1 MAGDRVL
8 LLGAAGQLGHEL
20 AARFQHPH
28 YELTALTR
36 RELDLSEL
44 DALKRVVDQL
54 KPHWIINAAAY
65 TAVDKAEQEPQLAHT
80 LNAEL
85 PGMLATLARAQGAAL
100 VHYSSDYVFNGLATR
115 PYLETDA
122 TDPQSVYGRSKRDGD
137 LAVHASGARHLIFRS
152 SWVVGAHGHNFL
164 KTMLRLAM
172 ERDSLRVV
180 ADQKGVPTAA
190 AWLADITL
198 AAMRLSDEQGLMGL
212 FHATPTGQTHW
223 QAYAQYVLEQALQ
236 LGWRLKAT
244 PQKVEPITTAQYP
257 LPAVRPAYGLLDS
270 SLLAQTLKLPWP
282 NWQTGVDKVMRQLAE
297 IREDGI
303 PSE

>member
-1 MAGDRVL
+1 
-8 LLGAAGQLGHEL
+8 
-20 AARFQHPH
+20 
-28 YELTALTR
+28 
-36 RELDLSEL
+36 
-44 DALKRVVDQL
+44 
-54 KPHWIINAAAY
+54 
-65 TAVDKAEQEPQLAHT
+65 
-80 LNAEL
+80 
-85 PGMLATLARAQGAAL
+85 
-100 VHYSSDYVFNGLATR
+100 
-115 PYLETDA
+115 
-122 TDPQSVYGRSKRDGD
+122 
-137 LAVHASGARHLIFRS
+137 
-152 SWVVGAHGHNFL
+152 
-164 KTMLRLAM
+164 MLRLAM

-270 SLLAQTLKLPWP
+270 SLLAQALKLPWP

-297 IREDGI
+297 TREDGI

>member
-1 MAGDRVL
+1 
-8 LLGAAGQLGHEL
+8 
-20 AARFQHPH
+20 
-28 YELTALTR
+28 
-36 RELDLSEL
+36 LDLSEL

-180 ADQKGVPTAA
+180 ADQTGVPTAA

-236 LGWRLKAT
+236 LGWRLNAT

-270 SLLAQTLKLPWP
+270 SLLAQALKLPWP

>member
-1 MAGDRVL
+1 MAAKRVL

-20 AARFQHPH
+20 AARLQHPD

-44 DALKRVVDQL
+44 DALKPVVEQL

-65 TAVDKAEQEPQLAHT
+65 TAVDKAEQEPQLAHRVNAK
-80 LNAEL
+80 LPGILAEL
-85 PGMLATLARAQGAAL
+85 ARVQGAAI

-137 LAVHASGARHLIFRS
+137 LAVQASGARHLILRS
-152 SWVVGAHGHNFL
+152 SWVVGAHGQNFL
-164 KTMLRLAM
+164 KTMLRLAA

-180 ADQKGVPTAA
+180 ADQTGVPTSA

-198 AAMRLSDEQGLMGL
+198 AAMRLSDDQGLSGL
-212 FHATPTGQTHW
+212 FHATPDGQTHW
-223 QAYAQYVLEQALQ
+223 QAYACYVIEQAWR
-236 LGWRLKAT
+236 LGWTLKVSPEHIEA
-244 PQKVEPITTAQYP
+244 ITTDQYP

-270 SLLAQTLKLPWP
+270 HLLKQALKLPWP
-282 NWQTGVDKVMRQLAE
+282 NWQTGIDQVMRQLVDANLT
-297 IREDGI
+297 
-303 PSE
+303 

>member
-1 MAGDRVL
+1 MAAERVL

-20 AARFQHPH
+20 AARLHHPN

-44 DALKRVVDQL
+44 DALKRVVDQI

-65 TAVDKAEQEPQLAHT
+65 TAVDKAEQELQLAHI

-85 PGMLATLARAQGAAL
+85 PGMLATQARAQGAAL

-152 SWVVGAHGHNFL
+152 SWVLGAHGQNFL
-164 KTMLRLAM
+164 KTMLRLAA

-180 ADQKGVPTAA
+180 ADQTGVPTSA

-198 AAMRLSDEQGLMGL
+198 ASMRMSDDQGLSGL
-212 FHATPTGQTHW
+212 FHATPLGQTDWH
-223 QAYAQYVLEQALQ
+223 AYASYVIERALR
-236 LGWRLKAT
+236 LGWTLKAD
-244 PQKVEPITTAQYP
+244 PPHILPITTAEYP
-257 LPAVRPAYGLLDS
+257 LPAARPAYGLLDS
-270 SLLAQTLKLPWP
+270 RLLAQTLQLPWP
-282 NWQTGVDKVMRQLAE
+282 DWQSGVDQVMQKLVDTRLNQT
-297 IREDGI
+297 
-303 PSE
+303 

>member
-1 MAGDRVL
+1 V
-8 LLGAAGQLGHEL
+8 
-20 AARFQHPH
+20 
-28 YELTALTR
+28 TALTR
-36 RELDLSEL
+36 HELDLSDL
-44 DALKRVVDQL
+44 LAVRQHLRQVQ
-54 KPHWIINAAAY
+54 PRWIINAAAY
-65 TAVDKAEQEPQLAHT
+65 TAVDKAEQEVPLAQT
-80 LNAEL
+80 LNAVL
-85 PGMLATLARAQGAAL
+85 PGLLAEEAKLTGAAL
-100 VHYSSDYVFNGLATR
+100 VHYSSDYVFNGQAQR

>member
-1 MAGDRVL
+1 V
-8 LLGAAGQLGHEL
+8 
-20 AARFQHPH
+20 
-28 YELTALTR
+28 TALTR
-36 RELDLSEL
+36 HELDLSDL
-44 DALKRVVDQL
+44 LAVRQHLRQVQ
-54 KPHWIINAAAY
+54 PRWIINAAAY
-65 TAVDKAEQEPQLAHT
+65 TAVDKAEQEVPLAQT
-80 LNAEL
+80 LNAVL
-85 PGMLATLARAQGAAL
+85 PGLLAEEAKLTGAAL

-180 ADQKGVPTAA
+180 ADQTGVPTAA

-297 IREDGI
+297 TREDGI

>member
-20 AARFQHPH
+20 GLCLQRTDYAV
-28 YELTALTR
+28 TALTR
-36 RELDLSEL
+36 HELDLSDL
-44 DALKRVVDQL
+44 LAVRQHLRQVQ
-54 KPHWIINAAAY
+54 PRWIINAAAY

-85 PGMLATLARAQGAAL
+85 PGLLATLARAQGAAL
-100 VHYSSDYVFNGLATR
+100 VHYSSDYVFNGQAQR

-223 QAYAQYVLEQALQ
+223 QAYAQHVLEQALQ

-297 IREDGI
+297 TREDGI